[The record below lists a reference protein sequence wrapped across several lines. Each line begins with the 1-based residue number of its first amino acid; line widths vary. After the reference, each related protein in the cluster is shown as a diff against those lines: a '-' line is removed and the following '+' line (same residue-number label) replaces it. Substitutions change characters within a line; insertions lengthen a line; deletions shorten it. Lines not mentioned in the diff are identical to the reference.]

1 MCEAGV
7 HVKAIQDTLGQN
19 DISSAL
25 NIYADV
31 TKALRRAEF
40 EGLDAYFKNAYN
52 KTGIFDAVL
61 LLPTK
66 RDVHQIQWGGK

>member
-7 HVKAIQDTLGQN
+7 HVKAIQDTLGQK
-19 DISSAL
+19 DISSTL

-31 TKALRRAEF
+31 TKALRRSDF
-40 EGLDAYFKNAYN
+40 EGLDSHFKNEYN
-52 KTGIFDAVL
+52 KTEIFDAVL

-66 RDVHQIQWGGK
+66 RDVHQIQ